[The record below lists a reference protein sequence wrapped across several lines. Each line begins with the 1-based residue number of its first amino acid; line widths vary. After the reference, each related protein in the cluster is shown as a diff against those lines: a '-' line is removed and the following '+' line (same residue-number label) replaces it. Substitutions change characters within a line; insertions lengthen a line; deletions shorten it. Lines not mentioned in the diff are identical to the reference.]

1 MNAEAGQK
9 ADLYVATDGNDGWTG
24 TLESPN
30 ADATDGPFATLARAR
45 DACAP

>member
-9 ADLYVATDGNDGWTG
+9 ADLYVATDGNDAWTG

-30 ADATDGPFATLARAR
+30 ADGRTGRSRRSGGPAMPCAT
-45 DACAP
+45 